1 MRLLIVNFAGDLRE
15 DLQRLS
21 AGGNETYY
29 AQRYSIAAY
38 AGLRQYADEVAS
50 LVYLTP
56 TAYDE
61 LLPNGV
67 RAIGCG
73 FKGFDDLDPNAI
85 IQTIEA
91 YNPTHL
97 VLLVMDK
104 HVLSWAVEKKIPTV
118 TTFANTIPIQSA
130 SPLHRLVRSLK
141 NQKIV
146 KLLNQPN
153 IEWVGSY
160 GINSSRRLQQ
170 LGVKAEKIVPW
181 DFLIDANPG
190 SFSPKSLDL
199 QKQTWNLCFIGTIC
213 EDKGVGDLLKAVQR
227 LKARSVTV
235 RLTLV
240 GSDSANFAKP
250 MIAKLGLGDAVDLP
264 GFVPNHEVEPLMHR
278 ADLVIVPSRHKYPEG
293 FPLVIH
299 HALRACTPIV
309 ASNHPMFQG
318 YLQHQANAMIFPE
331 GNVAALAD
339 CIETVLT
346 DAALYQQISAV
357 SHHTWHQLG
366 LPVKWADLVNRWASQ
381 TAADRQW
388 LAAQSLKNS
397 GQQLLPVPLSLR
409 MSNA

>member
-21 AGGNETYY
+21 AGGDETYY
-29 AQRYSIAAY
+29 AQRYTIASY

-61 LLPNGV
+61 VLPNGV
-67 RAIGCG
+67 RAMSCG
-73 FKGFDDLDPNAI
+73 SQGFADIDPKTI

-104 HVLSWAVEKKIPTV
+104 NVLSWAVEKKIPTI
-118 TTFANTIPIQSA
+118 TTFANTIPIQSS
-130 SPLHRLVRSLK
+130 SPLHRFIRSIK
-141 NQKIV
+141 NHKIV
-146 KLLNQPN
+146 RLLNQPN

-160 GINSSRRLQQ
+160 GINSSRKLQQ
-170 LGVKAEKIVPW
+170 LGVKAEKIIPW
-181 DFLIDANPG
+181 DFLIDSNLG
-190 SFSPKSLDL
+190 GFSPKSFDPK
-199 QKQTWNLCFIGTIC
+199 KQTWNLCFIGTIC
-213 EDKGVGDLLKAVQR
+213 EDKGVGDLLKAVQQF
-227 LKARSVTV
+227 KARSVAV

-240 GSDSANFAKP
+240 GSDSADFAKN
-250 MIAKLGLGDAVDLP
+250 MIAKLGLEDVVELP

-309 ASNHPMFQG
+309 ASDHPMFKG
-318 YLQHQANAMIFPE
+318 YLRHQANAMIFPE

-346 DAALYQQISAV
+346 DADLYQQISAV
-357 SHHTWHQLG
+357 SHDTWHQLR
-366 LPVKWADLVNRWASQ
+366 LPVKWADLVNHWASQ
-381 TAADRQW
+381 TAADHQW
-388 LAAQSLKNS
+388 LVDQSLSHS
-397 GQQLLPVPLSLR
+397 GQQRLPEPLWLR
-409 MSNA
+409 GRSA